1 MSLTPDD
8 LNKLEQYLGTVLAGS
23 IVGQIAAQRRLHFED
38 LRGGSS
44 LLRAL
49 TDELTE
55 LGIDPG
61 LLAAH
66 SLHALVALFAQESN
80 ADLITG
86 QFTALLWSIL
96 GDPKNG
102 GRPPEIYRRAGVA
115 MHLALLGI
123 LDPSIV
129 EKRSRT

>member
-1 MSLTPDD
+1 MSFTPDD
-8 LNKLEQYLGTVLAGS
+8 LNKLQDYLCHVIAGS

-38 LRGGSS
+38 LAGDSS
-44 LLRAL
+44 LLRVI

-55 LGIDPG
+55 LGIDPS
-61 LLAAH
+61 LLAQQ

-80 ADLITG
+80 ADLIAS
-86 QFTALLWSIL
+86 QFTKLLWSIL

-102 GRPPEIYRRAGVA
+102 GLPPEIYRRAGVA

-123 LDPSIV
+123 LDPSLI
-129 EKRSRT
+129 EKRARS